1 MPDALKTDATKVR
14 GCSASVW
21 VYPTTADGRL
31 HFLADSNAAIT
42 KGIVA
47 LILSAVQD
55 RPADEVARMDV
66 AEALAPFE
74 LRKHLSANRTQG
86 VPNMIALIRETA
98 ERLRRVN
105 EPSRSLPTRSIRH
118 VLRARSQGRPRPG
131 AGPRISRVADR
142 TGWSSAFPGARNL
155 VGVPETGVLASGAI
169 VSLIDTASGASV
181 WMKLGHFVPIVTLD
195 LRLDYMRPAVKGET
209 VIARCEC

>member
-1 MPDALKTDATKVR
+1 MTGLPPLQDILDEYELLEGEDRYRLLIDLGRELDPMPEALKTDATKVR

-21 VYPTTADGRL
+21 VYPTTTEDGRL

-55 RPADEVARMDV
+55 KPAEEVAAMDV
-66 AEALAPFE
+66 TDALAPFE

-98 ERLRRVN
+98 QRL
-105 EPSRSLPTRSIRH
+105 
-118 VLRARSQGRPRPG
+118 A
-131 AGPRISRVADR
+131 A
-142 TGWSSAFPGARNL
+142 
-155 VGVPETGVLASGAI
+155 
-169 VSLIDTASGASV
+169 
-181 WMKLGHFVPIVTLD
+181 
-195 LRLDYMRPAVKGET
+195 
-209 VIARCEC
+209 